1 MIHEMPS
8 MENDYKKEQE
18 IISKKIKAID
28 AKISSKIVDRKAE
41 EERRNTPEIRRR
53 VEMARMVFNEGI
65 EMFQKGDME
74 FNEFIED
81 LFKVLKAIK

>member
-1 MIHEMPS
+1 MPS
-8 MENDYKKEQE
+8 TENDYKKEQE